1 MNKER
6 ISQLKE
12 DIEDNKILNTP
23 KNFLKFRK
31 DTFSYYKLN
40 QLIQKLNTNFT
51 YRNRFILANKL
62 NIDLDDYLNI
72 SNIISI

>member
-31 DTFSYYKLN
+31 DTFSYYKLY
-40 QLIQKLNTNFT
+40 QLS
-51 YRNRFILANKL
+51 Y
-62 NIDLDDYLNI
+62 Y
-72 SNIISI
+72 

>member
-6 ISQLKE
+6 ISQ
-12 DIEDNKILNTP
+12 LNTP

-40 QLIQKLNTNFT
+40 QLS
-51 YRNRFILANKL
+51 Y
-62 NIDLDDYLNI
+62 Y
-72 SNIISI
+72 